1 MFGHFANE
9 EGDYGRS
16 CNSTREQCLSEDFI
30 ELAIAFFFITISSIF
45 YGCLYVCFHCHLMP
59 GLDGLF
65 LSRKESA
72 LLQHY
77 NDKLRTEKKVNSA
90 FTLHILFM
98 AEGSS

>member
-1 MFGHFANE
+1 M
-9 EGDYGRS
+9 
-16 CNSTREQCLSEDFI
+16 SENFI
-30 ELAIAFFFITISSIF
+30 ELAIAFFFVTIYSIF
-45 YGCLYVCFHCHLMP
+45 YGCLYVCVYCQLLP
-59 GLDGLF
+59 GLDGIF

-77 NDKLRTEKKVNSA
+77 NDKLRTEKKLNSA